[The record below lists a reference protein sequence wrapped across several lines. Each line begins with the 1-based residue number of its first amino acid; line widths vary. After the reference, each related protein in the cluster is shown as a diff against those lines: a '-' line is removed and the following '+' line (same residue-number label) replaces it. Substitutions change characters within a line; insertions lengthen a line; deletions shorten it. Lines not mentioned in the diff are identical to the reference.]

1 MNPIEFESCHDNA
14 WARAEINNHCGSGTF
29 ISIVMREL
37 FSAGQPMSFDCSHGH
52 GLEITMVRLFLLHEV
67 LIRIIRIIL
76 IITKAGQPFIS
87 RSLTWT
93 IPSS

>member
-14 WARAEINNHCGSGTF
+14 WARAEINTHCGSGTFYLNIF

-52 GLEITMVRLFLLHEV
+52 GLEITMVCLFLLNEV
-67 LIRIIRIIL
+67 LIRIIVCARI
-76 IITKAGQPFIS
+76 TAKP
-87 RSLTWT
+87 
-93 IPSS
+93 